1 MRPHLE
7 ATMSQR
13 ALAFSVV
20 LVALPVLAPAGEP
33 VARAWEERLVLPTY
47 PVGPAERSPM
57 FYAGREYQ
65 GAKGPV
71 YPYPLLD
78 VLLDRRE
85 DRAYRA
91 LWLENEYVRVSVL
104 PEIGGR
110 VFTAQDKTNGYDFF
124 YRQRVIKPALI
135 GMLGAWISGGIEW
148 NVFHHHRATT
158 FMPVQ
163 SAIVENAD
171 GSRTVWVGETE
182 WRQRMRWVVG
192 LTVRPGR
199 SGVEAVVRMTNR
211 TPLAHSMLYFSNPAV
226 HANESYQVIF
236 PPDVDWATF
245 HAKNDF
251 SPWPLARGRFVGHE
265 FPAGTDLSWWKSH
278 PWPISFFVYRSGLD
292 FLGGYDHGRQAG
304 VAHVAERDTM
314 PGKKFWTWGN
324 GPDGRMWDR
333 ILTDEDGPYIELM
346 TGGYSDNQPDYS
358 WIQPGESREVVHY
371 WYPVRE
377 LGGIKA
383 ANREGALDLEV
394 KNGRARLAANT
405 TTARPGAR
413 VTLSSGE
420 RVLFETTATI
430 APDAPFVREAAL
442 PAGVREE
449 GLRLR
454 VIDANGRELVA
465 YESRPRPSTPEP
477 ARYAPPPLPAKVKTV
492 EELFLAGQRLEQ
504 FHNPYLDAEPYY
516 REALRRDPG
525 DARTNTALGV
535 LACRR
540 GRFDEAV
547 KRLTAAVD
555 RLGANHTRTR
565 SGEAQYALGLALA
578 ARGDSDSARGAF
590 AAAGWDLAFA
600 APAALEEARLEAARG
615 RTVRALE
622 LLDRSLSANPRSTSA
637 LALSAALLRSAGRSG
652 EALARASAA
661 LAVDPLDPLAAR
673 ERRLAREAGA
683 RGTADAAADAA
694 EAAGLRSLDEDA
706 YALEAAHDY
715 ARAGLVADAMAV
727 LAARLPE
734 AASKADPIVAYTLGW
749 LHETRGE
756 PDVAASWYRR
766 GRELAPDY
774 CFPFRI
780 ETIRVLERAA
790 AAFPQDAR
798 APYYLGNLLY
808 DLQPERAIAEWER
821 ARALDP
827 GFARVHRNLAFAY
840 ARARGNLAAAVA
852 SQEKAV
858 ALEKREPRLYYELD
872 QYLAWTEAPLAARL
886 ARLAES
892 PETVASREITA
903 GRLARVQVLLGRD
916 DDALETLRRTRFHVW
931 EGESGIHSAYVA
943 ARLERGRR
951 LLAKGDAAGALE
963 EFRGTV
969 EIPHNIEVGHGV
981 GGHLAAVHHHAGLAL
996 EKLGRKEDAAA
1007 AFGDS
1012 AGSPEVGHEAGYWIA
1027 RSLEKL
1033 GRAAEARKRF
1043 ERLAATQPRAVDESR
1058 PLEVRME
1065 AREGR
1070 GADLHAKALGLLGLG
1085 RAADAR
1091 IALAAALQWD
1101 PDGIGAVTLRRSLP
1115 TTPAAASQP
1124 KARRMVEKPLERQP
1138 VEARP

>member
-1 MRPHLE
+1 MRPRPE
-7 ATMSQR
+7 ATMSKR
-13 ALAFSVV
+13 AVALSLVVVALASRV
-20 LVALPVLAPAGEP
+20 PGEEP
-33 VARAWEERLVLPTY
+33 GARAWEAPLVLPTY
-47 PVGPAERSPM
+47 PVGPAEPSPM

-78 VLLDRRE
+78 VLLDGRE
-85 DRAYRA
+85 DRTYRA
-91 LWLENEYVRVSVL
+91 LWLENEYLKVSVL

-163 SAIVENAD
+163 SAIVESAD

-199 SGVEAVVRMTNR
+199 SYVEAVVRTTNR

-251 SPWPLARGRFVGHE
+251 SPWPLARGRFVGRD
-265 FPAGTDLSWWKSH
+265 FPAGTDLSWWKNH

-292 FLGGYDHGRQAG
+292 FLGGYDHGRRAG
-304 VAHVAERDTM
+304 VAHVADRDTM

-358 WIQPGESREVVHY
+358 WIRPGESRTVVHY

-383 ANREGALDLEV
+383 ANLEGALNLEV
-394 KNGRARLAANT
+394 RDRRARLAANT
-405 TTARPGAR
+405 TSSRPGAR
-413 VTLSSGE
+413 VVLSSGE

-430 APDAPFVREAAL
+430 APDAPFTREVPL
-442 PAGVREE
+442 PAGVPEE
-449 GLRLR
+449 GLRLA
-454 VIDANGRELVA
+454 VLAADGTELVA
-465 YESRPRPSTPEP
+465 YESSPRRATPEP
-477 ARYAPPPLPAKVKTV
+477 ARYAPPPPPARVKTI
-492 EELFLAGQRLEQ
+492 EELYLAGQRLEQ
-504 FHNPYLDAEPYY
+504 FHDPYLEPEPYY

-525 DARTNTALGV
+525 DARTNAALGV
-535 LACRR
+535 LAYRR
-540 GRFDEAV
+540 GRLEEAV
-547 KRLTAAVD
+547 KHLGAAVD
-555 RLGANHTRTR
+555 RLTANHTRAR
-565 SGEAQYALGLALA
+565 SGEAQYALGLALVARGEADA
-578 ARGDSDSARGAF
+578 AREAF
-590 AAAGWDLAFA
+590 AAAGWDQALTA
-600 APAALEEARLEAARG
+600 AAALEEARLESARG
-615 RTVRALE
+615 KTARALE
-622 LLDRSLSANPRSTSA
+622 LLQRSLSANPRSTPA

-652 EALARASAA
+652 EAFAAASTA
-661 LAVDPLDPLAAR
+661 LALDPLDPLAAR

-683 RGTADAAADAA
+683 RGASDAAADAA
-694 EAAGLRSLDEDA
+694 EAAALRSLDEDA

-715 ARAGLVADAMAV
+715 ARAGLVADAIAV

-734 AASKADPIVAYTLGW
+734 ATSKADPVVAYTLGW

-756 PDVAASWYRR
+756 RDAAASWYRR
-766 GRELAPDY
+766 GRELPPDY
-774 CFPFRI
+774 CFPFRL

-827 GFARVHRNLAFAY
+827 GFARVHRNLAFGY
-840 ARARGNLAAAVA
+840 ARAKGDLAAAVA

-858 ALEKREPRLYYELD
+858 ALEKREPRLFYELD
-872 QYLAWTEAPLAARL
+872 QYLAWTGAPLATRL
-886 ARLAES
+886 SRLSGS
-892 PETVASREITA
+892 PDTVASREITA
-903 GRLARVQVLLGRD
+903 GRLARVQLLLGKD
-916 DDALETLRRTRFHVW
+916 DDALATLGRTRFHVW

-951 LLAKGDAAGALE
+951 LLSAGDAAGALE
-963 EFRGTV
+963 EFRGTA
-969 EIPHNIEVGHGV
+969 EIPANIEVGHGV

-996 EKLGRKEDAAA
+996 ERMGRKEDAAA
-1007 AFGDS
+1007 AFRES
-1012 AGSPEVGHEAGYWIA
+1012 AGSPAVGSEAGYWIG

-1033 GRAAEARKRF
+1033 GRAGDARERF
-1043 ERLAATQPRAVDESR
+1043 ERLAATRPRAVDESR
-1058 PLEVRME
+1058 PLDVRME

-1070 GADLHAKALGLLGLG
+1070 GADHYARALGLLGLG
-1085 RAADAR
+1085 RAAEAR
-1091 IALAAALQWD
+1091 AALASALRES
-1101 PDGIGAVTLRRSLP
+1101 PDDVGAVTLRRSLP
-1115 TTPAAASQP
+1115 AAPAAASPRPRPRPIVEQP
-1124 KARRMVEKPLERQP
+1124 LHP
-1138 VEARP
+1138 

>member
-1 MRPHLE
+1 MVK
-7 ATMSQR
+7 R
-13 ALAFSVV
+13 ALALAVV

-33 VARAWEERLVLPTY
+33 AARVWEEPLVVPTY
-47 PVGPAERSPM
+47 ALGPAEPNPM

-78 VLLDRRE
+78 RLLDRRE
-85 DRAYRA
+85 DRTYRA
-91 LWLENEYVRVSVL
+91 LWLENEYVKLSVL

-110 VFTAQDKTNGYDFF
+110 VFVAQDKTDGYDFF
-124 YRQRVIKPALI
+124 YRQHVIKPALI
-135 GMLGAWISGGIEW
+135 GMLGAWISGGVEW

-163 SAIVENAD
+163 SAITESPD

-199 SGVEAVVRMTNR
+199 SYVEAVVRMTNR

-226 HANESYQVIF
+226 HANESYQVLF

-265 FPAGTDLSWWKSH
+265 FPPDTDLSWWKNH

-292 FLGGYDHGRQAG
+292 FLGGYDHGRHAG
-304 VAHVAERDTM
+304 VVHVADRDTM

-358 WIQPGESREVVHY
+358 WIQPGESRTVVHY

-383 ANREGALDLEV
+383 ANLEGALNLET
-394 KNGRARLAANT
+394 KDGQARIAVNT
-405 TTARPGAR
+405 TTARPGAK
-413 VTLSSGE
+413 VTLAGDG
-420 RVLFETTATI
+420 RTVFETKATI
-430 APDAPFVREAAL
+430 APDAPFVREVEL

-449 GLRLR
+449 GLRLA
-454 VIDANGRELVA
+454 VFDADGRELVA
-465 YESRPRPSTPEP
+465 YESRPRPKTPEP
-477 ARYAPPPLPAKVKTV
+477 ARYAPPPAPAKVRTV
-492 EELFLAGQRLEQ
+492 EELYLAGQRLEQ
-504 FHNPYLDAEPYY
+504 FHNPYLDPESYY

-525 DARTNTALGV
+525 DARANTALGL
-535 LACRR
+535 LAYRR
-540 GRFDEAV
+540 GRFDEAEKRFTAAV
-547 KRLTAAVD
+547 ERLTA
-555 RLGANHTRTR
+555 NHTKAR
-565 SGEAQYALGLALA
+565 SGEAQYALGLALVARGRTDA
-578 ARGDSDSARGAF
+578 AREAF

-600 APAALEEARLEAARG
+600 AAAALEEARLESARG
-615 RTVRALE
+615 MKTRALE
-622 LLDRSLSANPRSTSA
+622 LLDRSLAANPRSTSA
-637 LALSAALLRSAGRSG
+637 LTLKAALLRTAGRSDG
-652 EALARASAA
+652 AFAQASAA

-673 ERRLAREAGA
+673 ERRLAREAGTRA
-683 RGTADAAADAA
+683 PADPAADAA
-694 EAAGLRSLDEDA
+694 ESAALRALDEDA

-715 ARAGLVADAMAV
+715 ARAGLLDDAVAV
-727 LAARLPE
+727 LAARLPN
-734 AASKADPIVAYTLGW
+734 ANAKAEPIVAYTLGW
-749 LHETRGE
+749 LHEAKGE
-756 PDVAASWYRR
+756 APAAASWYRR
-766 GRELAPDY
+766 GRDLPPEY
-774 CFPFRI
+774 CFPFRL
-780 ETIRVLERAA
+780 ETIPVLERAA
-790 AAFPQDAR
+790 AADPGDAR
-798 APYYLGNLLY
+798 AHYYLGNLLY

-821 ARALDP
+821 SRALDP
-827 GFARVHRNLAFAY
+827 GLARVHRNLAFGY
-840 ARARGNLAAAVA
+840 ARAKGDLAAAVA

-858 ALEKREPRLYYELD
+858 ALERREPRLYYELD
-872 QYLAWTEAPLAARL
+872 QYLAWTEAPLPARL
-886 ARLAES
+886 ARLTES
-892 PETVASREITA
+892 PETVSSRDITA
-903 GRLARVQVLLGRD
+903 GRLARVQLLLGKD
-916 DDALETLRRTRFHVW
+916 EDALETLRRGRFHVW

-943 ARLERGRR
+943 ARLERGRT

-969 EIPHNIEVGHGV
+969 EIPANIEVGQGV
-981 GGHLAAVHHHAGLAL
+981 GGHLAAVHHHVGLAL
-996 EKLGRKEDAAA
+996 ERLGRKEEAAA
-1007 AFGDS
+1007 AFRES
-1012 AGSPEVGHEAGYWIA
+1012 AGSPAVGPEAHYWIG

-1033 GRAAEARKRF
+1033 GRPAEARPHF
-1043 ERLAATQPRAVDESR
+1043 ERLAATEPRAVDESR
-1058 PLEVRME
+1058 PLEVRIE
-1065 AREGR
+1065 AREAR
-1070 GADLHAKALGLLGLG
+1070 GADLYAKALGLLGVG
-1085 RAADAR
+1085 RAAEAR

-1115 TTPAAASQP
+1115 PAPAAGSSRP
-1124 KARRMVEKPLERQP
+1124 KPRPIVEAPLERP
-1138 VEARP
+1138 PAEARP